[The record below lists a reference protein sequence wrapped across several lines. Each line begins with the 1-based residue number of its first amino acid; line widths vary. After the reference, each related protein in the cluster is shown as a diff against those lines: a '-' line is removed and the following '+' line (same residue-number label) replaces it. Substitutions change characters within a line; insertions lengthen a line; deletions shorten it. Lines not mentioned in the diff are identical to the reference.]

1 MATPPP
7 ANTSST
13 SPLKGEG
20 REGVSRRMLMRAIL
34 AAFALL
40 ITPARAADTEP
51 PIKIGVLL
59 PFSGPFADFGR
70 QIGNGMALYLKRHG
84 DVVAGR
90 RIELLQKDSEGAK
103 PDLAKRLAQ
112 ELIIRDKVAFLAG
125 FGLTPEALAVA
136 PLATEAKTPMVVLNA
151 ATSSITQK
159 SPYIVRFSFTL
170 SQIVGPLATWAARNG
185 ITRVYV
191 AVADYA
197 PGYEAEAAF
206 TKAFTAGGGTVVG
219 GVRIPITTLEFAPYV
234 QRIKDLAPQAVFLFI
249 PSGEQPI
256 AFMKSYVALGLP
268 QQGIK
273 LLGGTEI
280 IDETVIDTL
289 GDATLGVISAQNYS
303 VAHPSTENKQFL
315 ADWGA
320 AFGPKP
326 QPNFMAVAGYD
337 GMHAIAEVIDRLGGK
352 IDPDKTMAAFKEI
365 GFISPR
371 GPIAV
376 DPKTRDLVESVYIR
390 RVERE
395 GGALV
400 NHEVFEFPRVGPDG
414 TAE

>member
-1 MATPPP
+1 MAPPPP
-7 ANTSST
+7 ANISSP
-13 SPLKGEG
+13 SPMKGEG
-20 REGVSRRMLMRAIL
+20 REGVSRRTLMRAIL

-112 ELIIRDKVAFLAG
+112 ELIVRDKVAFLAG

-219 GVRIPITTLEFAPYV
+219 RVASRSP
-234 QRIKDLAPQAVFLFI
+234 
-249 PSGEQPI
+249 PSN
-256 AFMKSYVALGLP
+256 SRL
-268 QQGIK
+268 
-273 LLGGTEI
+273 TS
-280 IDETVIDTL
+280 
-289 GDATLGVISAQNYS
+289 SAS
-303 VAHPSTENKQFL
+303 RTWRRRPSSSS
-315 ADWGA
+315 
-320 AFGPKP
+320 
-326 QPNFMAVAGYD
+326 
-337 GMHAIAEVIDRLGGK
+337 
-352 IDPDKTMAAFKEI
+352 
-365 GFISPR
+365 SPR
-371 GPIAV
+371 ASSRSP
-376 DPKTRDLVESVYIR
+376 S
-390 RVERE
+390 
-395 GGALV
+395 
-400 NHEVFEFPRVGPDG
+400 
-414 TAE
+414 